1 MKNKKKLY
9 LVGNAHLDPV
19 WQWRWQEG
27 SAEAKATIRSALDR
41 MKEFPEFRFV
51 CSSASVYQWVE
62 EFAPDMFEEIKERVR
77 EGRFIV
83 IGGWHV
89 QPDCNLPSG
98 EAFAR
103 QSLYAQRYFKEKL
116 GVTAKVGYNV
126 DSFGHNGMLPQ
137 ILKKSGMDSYIF
149 MRPGPHEKEMDSDIF
164 EWVSADGSSVTTYK
178 ILDPYCFNFKTLEEL
193 ENRVDHLNEK
203 TRTDLE
209 ELPLFYGVGNHGGGP
224 TIRNLEV
231 LREYAEKHEDVE
243 LIYSDVHDFFERVRE
258 QGTALPE
265 YHDDLQ
271 HHAAGCYATVSQI
284 KDGIRRA
291 ETVLVAAEGYN
302 VLAGKLCGKKPGTEK
317 FKEAWKNVC
326 FCHFH
331 DSMDGCSIKEVYE
344 DTDYMIGMAKN
355 TAAVEENNALQTI
368 SWVIDTSDTSKG
380 LPVVVFNPHGFDA
393 DQLVQVNKQYARV
406 LDCDG
411 KEVPSQLVHSTT
423 YECTWRQDTL
433 FKAHVPALGY
443 AVYYLAEAESVS
455 ESETA
460 AEGEAAAGSES
471 TEEGAAKQEST
482 EEAAAA
488 AQPYTKATA
497 WSGHMTANEH
507 GGTILEND
515 IYRIQFEL
523 YSGYIT
529 SFVDKRTGQEIIA
542 KRAAVP
548 VVIDEYYHDT
558 WSHAKNFFTDE
569 MARFSDAKVT
579 VLEDGPVRA
588 TVKVVSRYNDS
599 TLTQYF
605 SLTPGSDRLEV
616 RAHVDWHEKYKM
628 LKLAWHMAVENP
640 KAYYEIPFGV
650 IERPADGEEEPGLMW
665 TAVKGTGGGFAIV
678 NNNTYSS
685 SVKDGTIYQTIVRSP
700 IYGDHGG
707 PRTEESEFTDQ
718 GRFDF
723 AYTLMPV
730 GENFTAVTQEGRLL
744 NKPFTNIVETWHPG
758 RLSDKPYAG
767 IAIDQPNVMLSA
779 LKYSE
784 DGRGMVVRVHEIA
797 GQEKEFTVSGDVL
810 PIALKAKITPW
821 SVQTY
826 YLENGAS
833 EWKEVLLTEYE
844 EAQNLLTEPEEM

>member
-1 MKNKKKLY
+1 MKKKKKYY

-19 WQWRWQEG
+19 WQWQWQEG
-27 SAEAKATIRSALDR
+27 SMEAKATIRSALDR

-62 EFAPDMFEEIKERVR
+62 EFAPEMFTEVKERVK
-77 EGRFIV
+77 EGRFIIV
-83 IGGWHV
+83 GGWHV

-98 EAFAR
+98 EGFVR
-103 QSLYAQRYFKEKL
+103 QSLYAQRYFKENF
-116 GVTAKVGYNV
+116 GVTAKVGYDV
-126 DSFGHNGMLPQ
+126 DSFGHNAMLPQ

-164 EWVSADGSSVTTYK
+164 EWVSPDGSSVTTYK
-178 ILDPYCFNFKTLEEL
+178 ILDPYCFNFKSLEEL
-193 ENRVDHLNEK
+193 EERCAFLDEN

-209 ELPLFYGVGNHGGGP
+209 TLPLFYGVGNHGGGP

-231 LREYAEKHEDVE
+231 LREYSEKHGEKE
-243 LIYSDVHDFFERVRE
+243 LVYSDVHDFFEEVRNS
-258 QGTALPE
+258 GVKLPE
-265 YHDDLQ
+265 HHDDLQ
-271 HHAAGCYATVSQI
+271 HHAAGCYATVSEI

-291 ETVLVAAEGYN
+291 ETSLIAAESYN
-302 VLAGKLCGKKPGTEK
+302 VLAGKLCAKKPGTKEFEK
-317 FKEAWKNVC
+317 AWKNVC

-331 DSMDGCSIKEVYE
+331 DAMDGCSIKEVYE
-344 DTDYMIGMAKN
+344 DTDYMLGMAKN

-368 SWVIDTSDTSKG
+368 SWAIDTSDASKG
-380 LPVVVFNPHGFDA
+380 LPVVVFNPHGFA
-393 DQLVQVNKQYARV
+393 VTQLVKVNKEYPRV
-406 LDCDG
+406 LDAEG

-423 YECTWRQDTL
+423 YECYWRKDTL
-433 FKAHVPALGY
+433 FAAQVPALGY
-443 AVYYLAEAESVS
+443 AVYYLAEAE
-455 ESETA
+455 TDADA
-460 AEGEAAAGSES
+460 AEAGVDAAE
-471 TEEGAAKQEST
+471 TEEPYAK
-482 EEAAAA
+482 AI
-488 AQPYTKATA
+488 A
-497 WSGHMTANEH
+497 WTGHLTANEH
-507 GGTILEND
+507 GGTVLEND

-529 SFVDKRTGQEIIA
+529 SFVDKRTNREIIT

-579 VLEDGPVRA
+579 VVENGPVRA
-588 TVKVVSRYNDS
+588 TVKVISRYNDS

-605 SLTPGSDRLEV
+605 SLTPGSEKLEV
-616 RAHVDWHEKYKM
+616 RAYVDWHEKFKM
-628 LKLAWHMAVENP
+628 LKLAWPMAVENP

-650 IERPADGEEEPGLMW
+650 IERPADGEEEPGLTW
-665 TAVKGTGGGFAIV
+665 TAVKGTNGGFAIV

-723 AYTLMPV
+723 AYTLMPADE
-730 GENFTAVTQEGRLL
+730 GWTAVTREGKTL
-744 NKPFTNIVETWHPG
+744 NKPLTHIIETWHG
-758 RLSDKPYAG
+758 GKISTKAYTGLS
-767 IAIDQPNVMLSA
+767 INQPNVMLSA

-784 DGRGMVVRVHEIA
+784 DGGGLILRVYEIE
-797 GQEKEFTVSGDVL
+797 GRENDFTVSGDVL
-810 PIALKAKITPW
+810 PVTLTARITPW

-826 YLENGAS
+826 YLAEGS
-833 EWKEVLLTEYE
+833 LEWKEVLLTEYE
-844 EAQNLLTEPEEM
+844 PE

>member
-1 MKNKKKLY
+1 MKNKNKLY

-62 EFAPDMFEEIKERVR
+62 EFAPEMFEEIKERVR
-77 EGRFIV
+77 EGRFIIV
-83 IGGWHV
+83 GGWHV

-103 QSLYAQRYFKEKL
+103 QSLYAQRYFNEKF

-137 ILKKSGMDSYIF
+137 ILKKSGIDSYIF

-164 EWVSADGSSVTTYK
+164 EWISPDGSAVTTYK
-178 ILDPYCFNFKTLEEL
+178 ILDPYCFRFKSLEEL
-193 ENRVDHLNEK
+193 ENRIDYLNEK
-203 TRTDLE
+203 TRTDLTMM
-209 ELPLFYGVGNHGGGP
+209 PFFYGVGNHGGGP

-231 LREYAEKHEDVE
+231 LREYCEKEDAAELV
-243 LIYSDVHDFFERVRE
+243 YSDVHDFFEEVRSL
-258 QGTALPE
+258 GIKLPE
-265 YHDDLQ
+265 HHDDLQ
-271 HHAAGCYATVSQI
+271 HHAAGCYATVSRI

-291 ETVLVAAEGYN
+291 ENELIAAESYN
-302 VLAGKLCGKKPGTEK
+302 VLAGKLCAKKPKTKSFE
-317 FKEAWKNVC
+317 EAWKNVC

-331 DSMDGCSIKEVYE
+331 DAMDGCSIKEVYE

-393 DQLVQVNKQYARV
+393 EQLVQVNKQYARV
-406 LDCDG
+406 LDFEG
-411 KEVPSQLVHSTT
+411 REVPSQLVHSTT
-423 YECTWRQDTL
+423 YECCWRQDTL

-443 AVYYLAEAESVS
+443 AVYYLADAET
-455 ESETA
+455 E
-460 AEGEAAAGSES
+460 AAGSENAGVAA
-471 TEEGAAKQEST
+471 EESAVAGTTAEESEAK
-482 EEAAAA
+482 AI
-488 AQPYTKATA
+488 A
-497 WSGHMTANEH
+497 WTGHMTANEH
-507 GGTILEND
+507 SGTILEND

-529 SFVDKRTGQEIIA
+529 SFVDKRTGREIIT

-579 VLEDGPVRA
+579 VVENGPVRA

-605 SLTPGSDRLEV
+605 SLTSGSEKLEV
-616 RAHVDWHEKYKM
+616 KAYADWHEKYKM
-628 LKLAWHMAVENP
+628 LKLAWPMAVENP

-665 TAVKGTGGGFAIV
+665 TAVKGSNGGFALV

-685 SVKDGTIYQTIVRSP
+685 SVKDGTIYQTVLRSP

-707 PRTEESEFTDQ
+707 PRTEESEFTSQ

-723 AYTLMPV
+723 AYTLMPA
-730 GENFTAVTQEGRLL
+730 GDSWSNVTREGKML
-744 NKPFTNIVETWHPG
+744 NKPLTNIIETWHG
-758 RLSDKPYAG
+758 GKLSDAPYAG
-767 IAIDQPNVMLSA
+767 LVIDRTNVMLSA

-784 DGRGMVVRVHEIA
+784 DGTGLIVRVYETA
-797 GQEKEFTVSGDVL
+797 GEECEFTASGDVL
-810 PIALKAKITPW
+810 PMELKAKITPW

-826 YLENGAS
+826 YLAEGTQ
-833 EWKEVLLTEYE
+833 EWKEVLITEYRIC
-844 EAQNLLTEPEEM
+844 Q